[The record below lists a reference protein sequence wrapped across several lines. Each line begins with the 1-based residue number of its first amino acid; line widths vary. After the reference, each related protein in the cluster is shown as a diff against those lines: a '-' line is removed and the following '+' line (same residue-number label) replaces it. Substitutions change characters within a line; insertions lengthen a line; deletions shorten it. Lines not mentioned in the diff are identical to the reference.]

1 MASNELSLF
10 LLVPV
15 DACGSCF
22 IFFGLGQLCSV
33 VSVSVRLLALDGMS
47 YNGRSCLK
55 VCLNLLTSFRQVV
68 PNKSDLGLNADR
80 YSPEKD

>member
-1 MASNELSLF
+1 MPE
-10 LLVPV
+10 

-22 IFFGLGQLCSV
+22 ILFGLGQSCSV
-33 VSVSVRLLALDGMS
+33 VTVSVRLLALDGMS

-68 PNKSDLGLNADR
+68 LTISDFGLNADR
-80 YSPEKD
+80 YSPDRDRTLDSAT